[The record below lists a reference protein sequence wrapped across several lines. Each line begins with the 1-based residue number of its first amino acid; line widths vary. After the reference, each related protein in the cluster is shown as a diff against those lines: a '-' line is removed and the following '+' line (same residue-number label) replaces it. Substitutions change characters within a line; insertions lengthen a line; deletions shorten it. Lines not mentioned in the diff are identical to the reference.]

1 MNDEAMQG
9 VYIYRACIACSEP
22 LPPAAAAPCM
32 PSLTLVVLFDP
43 FHGQQN
49 LPISYYIYVW
59 SRTNIYS
66 TIITYFIA
74 VVVTENNIHAA
85 AEMKHA

>member
-9 VYIYRACIACSEP
+9 VYIYRACIACS
-22 LPPAAAAPCM
+22 PAAAAPCM

-49 LPISYYIYVW
+49 LPIFYYVYGHAP
-59 SRTNIYS
+59 
-66 TIITYFIA
+66 TYT
-74 VVVTENNIHAA
+74 VQ
-85 AEMKHA
+85 